1 METTFLSV
9 LVTDVTPLADEELYR
24 RALSLVPA
32 ERRAKAER
40 LRFPE
45 DRMRCIGAGLLL
57 RYGLSL
63 RGDRP
68 ENHVFAAGEYGKPYF
83 ADTDALHFS
92 ISHAGDYAMC
102 VLSSFPVGCD
112 IERIPDAERALRIA
126 ERFFTREEAAELDGE
141 TSLDA
146 RAALF
151 ARYWTR
157 KESVLKAVGAG
168 FSCPADRFSVRE
180 KECVLDGIPG
190 FAGQSCRFRDYAVP
204 DGYRCAVCT
213 VGERGQLPAEI
224 PIQLPDIRRMISV
237 S

>member
-9 LVTDVTPLADEELYR
+9 LVTDVTPLADGELYR
-24 RALSLVPA
+24 RALSLVWA

-40 LRFPE
+40 LRLPG

-68 ENHVFAAGEYGKPYF
+68 ENHVFAAGEHGKPYF
-83 ADTDALHFS
+83 ADTEALHFS
-92 ISHAGDYAMC
+92 LSHAGDYAMC

-112 IERIPDAERALRIA
+112 IERIPDAERALCIA
-126 ERFFTREEAAELDGE
+126 KRFFTREEAAEISA
-141 TSLDA
+141 TVAPDA
-146 RAALF
+146 CASLF

-168 FSCPADRFSVRE
+168 FSCPTDRFSVRGQ
-180 KECVLDGIPG
+180 ECTLDGIPG
-190 FAGQSCRFRDYAVP
+190 FAGQFCRFRDYVMAE
-204 DGYRCAVCT
+204 GCRCAVCT
-213 VGERGQLPAEI
+213 VGERGQLPADI
-224 PIQLPDIRRMISV
+224 PPEFPDIRRMISV